1 MRPHEAAVGH
11 PDVVFLVR
19 FPSASLRER
28 PRPLAERSRSQ
39 PTKANANAQANPQ
52 RPAAAP
58 QKTHGVTVPRVFLM
72 RRRVE

>member
-1 MRPHEAAVGH
+1 MRPHEVAVGH

-19 FPSASLRER
+19 FPSASLREQ
-28 PRPLAERSRSQ
+28 PHPLAERSRSQ
-39 PTKANANAQANPQ
+39 PTKANPQ